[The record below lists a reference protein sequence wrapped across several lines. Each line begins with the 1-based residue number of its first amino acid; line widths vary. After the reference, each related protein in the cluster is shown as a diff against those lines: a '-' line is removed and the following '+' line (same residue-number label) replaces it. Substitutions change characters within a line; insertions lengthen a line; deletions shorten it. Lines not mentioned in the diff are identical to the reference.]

1 MLKIINILFITLV
14 IFSCSLE
21 RNNPLDPVNSGIKE
35 PARVVVHELP
45 LTSYGSVLLEWEL
58 QSDATGY
65 YVYRSMSYNGYYSR
79 IATVVPSSSDDVGF
93 YEDFSDELVSETW
106 YFYKV
111 SAYNTLELEGYSSH
125 YTYTYYTDGSSY

>member
-14 IFSCSLE
+14 LFSCSLE
-21 RNNPLDPVNSGIKE
+21 RNNPLDPVNSGINE

-45 LTSYGSVLLEWEL
+45 LTSYGFVLLEWEL
-58 QSDATGY
+58 QSDAAGY

-79 IATVVPSSSDDVGF
+79 IHESPSDVISS
-93 YEDFSDELVSETW
+93 YEDFSDDLVSETW

-111 SAYNTLELEGYSSH
+111 SAYNTLGLEGYSSH

>member
-58 QSDATGY
+58 QSDAAGY

-79 IATVVPSSSDDVGF
+79 IYTVPYDDVGS
-93 YEDFSDELVSETW
+93 YEDFSDELVSGTW
-106 YFYKV
+106 YYYKV
-111 SAYNTLELEGYSSH
+111 SAYNTLGLEGYSSH